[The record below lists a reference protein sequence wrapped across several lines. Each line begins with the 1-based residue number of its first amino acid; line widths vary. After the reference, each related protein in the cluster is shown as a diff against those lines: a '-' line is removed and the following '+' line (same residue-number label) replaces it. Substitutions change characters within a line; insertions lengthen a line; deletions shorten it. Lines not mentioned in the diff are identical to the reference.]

1 MRRFQKRAQFA
12 DIESKKDISTMTTP
26 YVKVV
31 TVIGFHG
38 SMAQSNQIDRSYF
51 LLIRTITLT
60 KGQLISKCSFGVFK
74 SHKKATNFFPG
85 FLP

>member
-31 TVIGFHG
+31 KVIGFH
-38 SMAQSNQIDRSYF
+38 
-51 LLIRTITLT
+51 
-60 KGQLISKCSFGVFK
+60 
-74 SHKKATNFFPG
+74 P
-85 FLP
+85 